1 MLFYASGPKTN
12 YRIMFTMTQ
21 NNSEHN
27 KIWSATLGLLE
38 MKIPKASFETWL
50 KGTFVLSSKN
60 NILTIGVSSLFVSEW
75 LNKKMKSQIESA
87 IKEVSTE
94 KTKVIFTVANNKSD
108 VKKEKPSFSV
118 KSMASVHNKINKS
131 NYSFENFVVGESNKL
146 AYSSAISVAT
156 EPGGRFNPLFIYS
169 GVGLGKT
176 HLLQSIAQLMRSKNQ
191 NILYVTTE
199 QFTNEFVA
207 SIQKRKTDE
216 FRMKYRSPDAL
227 ILDDIQFL
235 QGKEQTQEGLFH
247 TFNDLHDSNKQIVL
261 ACDRHPQYVDF
272 IHDRLLSR
280 FQWGLVADIQSP
292 EIETRAAIVLKKAEQ
307 ANIPITEDVTSLL
320 ATVYTHSI
328 RELEGN
334 LNKLIAYSEFSG
346 KNIDLDLAKLALGL
360 DAEMSNLSN
369 IAISNGELI
378 SIVAQYYK
386 ISEEKIQTKS
396 SGRASEPQKIVM
408 HLALT
413 ILGLK
418 YKEVATLCGNWT
430 TKTIRASNNWV
441 KNEIATNESFAK
453 KITSIKSIISPKL
466 SYRLN

>member
-1 MLFYASGPKTN
+1 
-12 YRIMFTMTQ
+12 MTQ
-21 NNSEHN
+21 NIPEHN
-27 KIWSATLGLLE
+27 NIWSATLGLLE

-50 KGTFVLSSKN
+50 KDTFVLSSSN
-60 NILTIGVSSLFVSEW
+60 NVLTIGVSSLFVSEW
-75 LNKKMKSQIESA
+75 LNKKMKFQIESA
-87 IKEVSTE
+87 IKEVSSV
-94 KTKVIFTVANNKSD
+94 KTKVLFTVAKKKQPPKKDLQKELPHSKNDTTRKSSSKFNKSSYRFD
-108 VKKEKPSFSV
+108 
-118 KSMASVHNKINKS
+118 
-131 NYSFENFVVGESNKL
+131 NFVVGESNKL
-146 AYSSAISVAT
+146 AYSSALSVAS

-176 HLLQSIAQLMRSKNQ
+176 HLLQSIADLMRKNSQ

-199 QFTNEFVA
+199 QFTNEFVTA
-207 SIQKRKTDE
+207 IQKRKTDE
-216 FRMKYRSPDAL
+216 FRNKYRNADAL

-320 ATVYTHSI
+320 ATLYTHSI

-346 KNIDLDLAKLALGL
+346 LNINLDLAKLALGL
-360 DAEMSNLSN
+360 DAESYNLPIIDVSAEDLLN
-369 IAISNGELI
+369 
-378 SIVAQYYK
+378 IVAKQYK
-386 ISEEKIQTKS
+386 ISVEKIQMKQ
-396 SGRASEPQKIVM
+396 SGRATEPQKVVM
-408 HLALT
+408 YLAIE
-413 ILGLK
+413 ILKLK
-418 YKEVATLCGNWT
+418 YQEVIPLCGNWT

-441 KNEIATNESFAK
+441 KSELLSNRDLLK
-453 KITSIKSIISPKL
+453 KISSIKSIISPKL
-466 SYRLN
+466 SYKLN

>member
-1 MLFYASGPKTN
+1 
-12 YRIMFTMTQ
+12 MFTMTQ
-21 NNSEHN
+21 NILEHN
-27 KIWSATLGLLE
+27 NIWSATLGLLE

-50 KGTFVLSSKN
+50 KDTFVLSSSN
-60 NILTIGVSSLFVSEW
+60 NVLTIGVSSLFVSEW
-75 LNKKMKSQIESA
+75 LNKKMKFQIESA
-87 IKEVSTE
+87 IKEVSSV
-94 KTKVIFTVANNKSD
+94 KTNVVFTVAKKKQPPKKDLPDSKNDTTKKSSA
-108 VKKEKPSFSV
+108 KFE
-118 KSMASVHNKINKS
+118 KS
-131 NYSFENFVVGESNKL
+131 NYRFDNFVVGESNKL
-146 AYSSAISVAT
+146 AYSSALSVAS

-176 HLLQSIAQLMRSKNQ
+176 HLLQSIANLMRKNSQ

-199 QFTNEFVA
+199 QFTNEFVTA
-207 SIQKRKTDE
+207 IQKRKTDE
-216 FRMKYRSPDAL
+216 FRSKYRNADAL

-320 ATVYTHSI
+320 ATLYTHSI

-346 KNIDLDLAKLALGL
+346 LNINLDLAKLALGL
-360 DAEMSNLSN
+360 DAESYNLP
-369 IAISNGELI
+369 ILDVTAEDLLT
-378 SIVAQYYK
+378 IVAKHYK
-386 ISEEKIQTKS
+386 ITVEKIQTKQ
-396 SGRASEPQKIVM
+396 SGRATEPQKVVM
-408 HLALT
+408 YLALE
-413 ILGLK
+413 ILKLK
-418 YKEVATLCGNWT
+418 YQDVMPLCGNWT

-441 KNEIATNESFAK
+441 KNELSSNRDLSKRIS
-453 KITSIKSIISPKL
+453 SIKSIISPKL
-466 SYRLN
+466 SYKLN

>member
-1 MLFYASGPKTN
+1 
-12 YRIMFTMTQ
+12 MFNMTQ
-21 NNSEHN
+21 NIPEHN
-27 KIWSATLGLLE
+27 NIWSATLGLLE

-50 KGTFVLSSKN
+50 KDTFVLNSKN
-60 NILTIGVSSLFVSEW
+60 NVLTIGVSSSFVSEW
-75 LNKKMKSQIESA
+75 LNKKMKTQIESA
-87 IKEVSTE
+87 VKEVSSI
-94 KTKVIFTVANNKSD
+94 KTKVVFTVAKNRETPTKTPANIDIKAT
-108 VKKEKPSFSV
+108 KKPVSKF
-118 KSMASVHNKINKS
+118 NKS
-131 NYSFENFVVGESNKL
+131 NYRFDNFVVGESNKL
-146 AYSSAISVAT
+146 AYSSALSVAT

-176 HLLQSIAQLMRSKNQ
+176 HLLQSIADLMRKNSQ
-191 NILYVTTE
+191 SILYVTTE
-199 QFTNEFVA
+199 QFTNEFVTA
-207 SIQKRKTDE
+207 IQKRKTDE
-216 FRMKYRSPDAL
+216 FRAKYRNADAL

-320 ATVYTHSI
+320 ATLYTHSI

-346 KNIDLDLAKLALGL
+346 VNINLDLAKLALGL
-360 DAEMSNLSN
+360 DTESYNLPITEVSP
-369 IAISNGELI
+369 EDLI
-378 SIVAQYYK
+378 SIVAKYYK
-386 ISEEKIQTKS
+386 ISVEKIQTKQ
-396 SGRASEPQKIVM
+396 SGRVSEPQKVAM
-408 HLALT
+408 HLALE
-413 ILGLK
+413 ILKLR
-418 YKEVATLCGNWT
+418 YQEIVPLLGNWT

-441 KNEIATNESFAK
+441 KNELSSNNEFAK

-466 SYRLN
+466 SYKLN

>member
-1 MLFYASGPKTN
+1 
-12 YRIMFTMTQ
+12 MTQ
-21 NNSEHN
+21 NIPEHN
-27 KIWSATLGLLE
+27 NIWSATLGLLE

-50 KGTFVLSSKN
+50 KDTFVLSSKN
-60 NILTIGVSSLFVSEW
+60 NVLTIGVSSLFVSEW
-75 LNKKMKSQIESA
+75 LNKKMKTQIESA
-87 IKEVSTE
+87 IKEVSSI
-94 KTKVIFTVANNKSD
+94 KLKVVFTVAKNKE
-108 VKKEKPSFSV
+108 VPKKSSADSTNTEKETTKKITSKFD
-118 KSMASVHNKINKS
+118 KST
-131 NYSFENFVVGESNKL
+131 YRFDNFVVGESNKL
-146 AYSSAISVAT
+146 AYSSALSVAT

-176 HLLQSIAQLMRSKNQ
+176 HLLQSIADRMRKNSQ

-199 QFTNEFVA
+199 QFTNEFVTA
-207 SIQKRKTDE
+207 IQKRKTDE
-216 FRMKYRSPDAL
+216 FRSKYRNTDAL

-320 ATVYTHSI
+320 ATLYTHSI

-346 KNIDLDLAKLALGL
+346 LNINLDLAKLALGI
-360 DAEMSNLSN
+360 DAESYNFPIIDVSP
-369 IAISNGELI
+369 EDLI
-378 SIVAQYYK
+378 SIVSKYYK
-386 ISEEKIQTKS
+386 ISVEKIQTKQ
-396 SGRASEPQKIVM
+396 SGRASEPQKVVM
-408 HLALT
+408 YLALET
-413 ILGLK
+413 LK
-418 YKEVATLCGNWT
+418 LRYQEVIPLCGNWT

-441 KNEIATNESFAK
+441 KNELISNTEFSK
-453 KITSIKSIISPKL
+453 KISTIKSIISPKL
-466 SYRLN
+466 SYKLN